1 MHEKVV
7 FQSVTQVARKT
18 KSEYCQRESN
28 LRSTK
33 KRLNFVVVFV
43 FFFHRKSGQRSKE
56 KSLRTRAVQKGTTT
70 SHYLVLALKKI
81 WTGES
86 SLLLQFFSRHHGSR
100 FFVLHPNHL
109 FSTCLNVILYFWY
122 KFLSGLEANDVA
134 TGSWTASK
142 TWCFWAGRRSSKT
155 GNRPFSSSK

>member
-43 FFFHRKSGQRSKE
+43 FFFPQ
-56 KSLRTRAVQKGTTT
+56 
-70 SHYLVLALKKI
+70 KI
-81 WTGES
+81 WTEIKGEIS
-86 SLLLQFFSRHHGSR
+86 SHKSSPKRYNNFALSCIGVEENLNKRI
-100 FFVLHPNHL
+100 L
-109 FSTCLNVILYFWY
+109 F
-122 KFLSGLEANDVA
+122 
-134 TGSWTASK
+134 
-142 TWCFWAGRRSSKT
+142 RSS
-155 GNRPFSSSK
+155 NVFVSS